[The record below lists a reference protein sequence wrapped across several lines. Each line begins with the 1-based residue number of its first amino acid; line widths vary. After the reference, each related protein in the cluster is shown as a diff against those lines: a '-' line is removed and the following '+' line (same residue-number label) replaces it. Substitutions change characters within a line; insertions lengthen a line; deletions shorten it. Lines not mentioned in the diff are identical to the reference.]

1 MIADFP
7 RPPIVNNFI
16 AAFPRVVINVIVVI
30 ADFPRPLLVINAIAD
45 FPRAPF
51 VIVIVAALPRIINFN
66 FVIVAALPRV
76 IIFIVVIAA
85 DLPRIVID
93 LIVIIAAALPRIGN
107 NLIHRHDDSF
117 RDFSRCPLREDSGK
131 RFQ

>member
-16 AAFPRVVINVIVVI
+16 AALPRVVINVIVVI
-30 ADFPRPLLVINAIAD
+30 AEFPRPLFVINAIAD

-51 VIVIVAALPRIINFN
+51 VIVIVAALPR
-66 FVIVAALPRV
+66 V
-76 IIFIVVIAA
+76 IIFIFVIAA
-85 DLPRIVID
+85 ALPHIVIE
-93 LIVIIAAALPRIGN
+93 LIVVIAAALPRIGN
-107 NLIHRHDDSF
+107 NLIHRHVDSF